1 MSPEVKGY
9 AYCHT
14 FCGQEL
20 ELLSVEVYG
29 AMLVS
34 KFNNILATCDIS
46 IWCTNFQ
53 EGYIFW
59 DRNFQKGYIFPEG
72 VQSSWRGT
80 NFLKGYIFGWYKFHL
95 TNFQQ
100 AYVFEGTNFTITDQ
114 HRTLLRR
121 IPSKMAM
128 TFEVCFYGF
137 PIMQTGTC
145 RSTILCSRIVEAGPY
160 CSCLSV
166 AGRSDNYVN

>member
-1 MSPEVKGY
+1 MLVP
-9 AYCHT
+9 
-14 FCGQEL
+14 Q
-20 ELLSVEVYG
+20 SVAGVLANGGSLAAAYG

-100 AYVFEGTNFTITDQ
+100 AYLRVQISQ
-114 HRTLLRR
+114 LRT
-121 IPSKMAM
+121 
-128 TFEVCFYGF
+128 
-137 PIMQTGTC
+137 
-145 RSTILCSRIVEAGPY
+145 STELC
-160 CSCLSV
+160 
-166 AGRSDNYVN
+166 YVGY